1 MRDDTP
7 ALTLKYCKCP
17 PRNGLRYQS
26 AWKIAAAGEQ
36 PGLIVAS
43 PLPAD
48 RNQSADEARV
58 KP

>member
-1 MRDDTP
+1 MRDATP
-7 ALTLKYCKCP
+7 ALTLKSCKRP

-26 AWKIAAAGEQ
+26 AWKIAAAAEQ
-36 PGLIVAS
+36 TGPIVAS
-43 PLPAD
+43 PLLAD